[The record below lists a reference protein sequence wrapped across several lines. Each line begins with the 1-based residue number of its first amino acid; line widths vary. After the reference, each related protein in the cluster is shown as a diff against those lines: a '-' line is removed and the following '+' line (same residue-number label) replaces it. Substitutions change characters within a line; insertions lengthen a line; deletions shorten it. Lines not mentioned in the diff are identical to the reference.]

1 CLVVEASL
9 RSGALIAAR
18 MALESGRDVFAIPGS
33 IHTPQAKGC
42 HRLIKQGAKLVECAQ
57 DIFEELGGLEGLLDS
72 HN

>member
-1 CLVVEASL
+1 
-9 RSGALIAAR
+9 

-57 DIFEELGGLEGLLDS
+57 DIFEELEGLEGLLDS